1 MSSTQ
6 QQRFQ
11 QEQQR
16 HDYLSAIGITSWLP
30 RTELPGAAASADWV
44 AGFVH
49 GQDDAWGA
57 DDIDLDLDQQPAA
70 QSAREAIATLDTA
83 KPAPASVS
91 ATESAPAAPVAPS
104 VTPANQDA
112 RAAARASLELE
123 LPSDPKSAS
132 RPKPKAA
139 QQGAQSDE
147 ADKVSV
153 TPRSGPRVE
162 APRVK
167 LAFMLAGDLLIVDS
181 LPPAGRQ
188 GFGRQH
194 QRLLQGILASLGQ
207 NEAASDAAILSWP
220 VLAGASLNQGPDELA
235 KAVARKLEYTLSVK
249 PVTRALLFGESA
261 AQWLLGREE
270 ELDALRGIR
279 FTLQAGIA
287 CVASHSLS
295 EALQVPE
302 MKADIWR
309 DLQPLLSKAT
319 HG

>member
-30 RTELPGAAASADWV
+30 RTELPGAATSADWV

-49 GQDDAWGA
+49 GQDDAWET
-57 DDIDLDLDQQPAA
+57 DDIDLDQAPAA
-70 QSAREAIATLDTA
+70 QSAREAVAALDTA
-83 KPAPASVS
+83 KPAHPSVS
-91 ATESAPAAPVAPS
+91 ATESAPAAAVA
-104 VTPANQDA
+104 TPANQDA

-123 LPSDPKSAS
+123 LPSDTKPAS
-132 RPKPKAA
+132 KPKPAAA
-139 QQGAQSDE
+139 QQSPQPDE
-147 ADKVSV
+147 AADKVSV
-153 TPRSGPRVE
+153 APRSGPRVA

-207 NEAASDAAILSWP
+207 NEAASDATILSWP

-235 KAVARKLEYTLSVK
+235 KAVARKLEHTLAVK
-249 PVTRALLFGESA
+249 PVKRALLFGESA

-270 ELDALRGIR
+270 GLDALRGIR

-309 DLQPLLSKAT
+309 DLQPLLSKTT